1 MMVEK
6 NACGSSIAEAEVNL
20 IFFFRRA
27 KHVQFGAINCN
38 TCDYFFAVY
47 KILFF
52 FFSKLRSKGTFDKVC
67 GTLSKFY
74 AYATMKAIVQ

>member
-1 MMVEK
+1 MVEK
-6 NACGSSIAEAEVNL
+6 NACGSFVAEGEV
-20 IFFFRRA
+20 FRRA

-38 TCDYFFAVY
+38 ICDYFFAVY
-47 KILFF
+47 EILLF
-52 FFSKLRSKGTFDKVC
+52 FFSKLRSKDTFDKVC